1 MTTHTAIVDDRDPAI
16 AYSGSWE
23 PGGVAEEFQGTTT
36 APTGQAAASAAFS
49 FVGTSVT
56 VYGTIA
62 AHNLTT
68 QPTLTFTVDGS
79 PLGSFT
85 PVNGLSAP
93 VHHQAL
99 WTSPSLS
106 LNDGPHDLVIEQT
119 SLVSDTVIFMDY
131 ITFTT
136 TSASVSAYF
145 VDDRDTRVQ
154 YNPAW
159 EPSGSEH
166 DFQHT
171 SQASRGKGDSLTLQF
186 DGQSISFY
194 GGFISAT
201 ANASISIDG
210 GRPMFWVP
218 PTSASWTN
226 NLIFDSGYLTPGTHK
241 LVVTAM
247 NNQPVSADDFLITPN
262 PPTPSSSSSAP
273 STSASPLGSNS
284 QAGSLPSSS
293 ESSLGSSSSFSPSSS
308 SIGLTSAARS
318 NSANTAP
325 IGMIVGV
332 VVGIGLPLILGL
344 SLFVYRW
351 RKRRV
356 EARGQAQTS
365 DIAQSRA
372 SSLALPSVQGQER
385 GGMIP
390 SNKLTRE
397 IMRAGQWVATAPSAS
412 TSAGA
417 KGQQPRE
424 SRGGCRRE
432 IASGQRVGVH
442 DFRVS
447 LRSKYPPGSKAV
459 RVPVYDVPDILIPH
473 R

>member
-36 APTGQAAASAAFS
+36 TPDGASCCLSGFQFRWCVRARRPPYRRIHETLNFA
-49 FVGTSVT
+49 GTSVT

-106 LNDGPHDLVIEQT
+106 LNDGSHDLVITQT

-131 ITFTT
+131 IMFTT

-145 VDDRDTRVQ
+145 VDDRDMR
-154 YNPAW
+154 
-159 EPSGSEH
+159 
-166 DFQHT
+166 HT

-186 DGQSISFY
+186 DGQSISLY
-194 GGFISAT
+194 GDFISAT

-210 GRPMFWVP
+210 GRPTFWVP

-247 NNQPVSADDFLITPN
+247 NDQPVSADYFLITPN
-262 PPTPSSSSSAP
+262 PPTPSSSSARSR
-273 STSASPLGSNS
+273 SVFPLGSNS
-284 QAGSLPSSS
+284 PGSLPSSS
-293 ESSLGSSSSFSPSSS
+293 SLGSSPSSSPSPS
-308 SIGLTSAARS
+308 SIGLNSNPHS
-318 NSANTAP
+318 NSANVAP

-344 SLFVYRW
+344 SLFIYWW

-356 EARGQAQTS
+356 EGQAQRS
-365 DIAQSRA
+365 DLAQFAFS
-372 SSLALPSVQGQER
+372 LPSGQGQER
-385 GGMIP
+385 GGVIP

-397 IMRAGQWVATAPSAS
+397 MIRAGQWHVSTTPSAS
-412 TSAGA
+412 STGA
-417 KGQQPRE
+417 IGQQRV
-424 SRGGCRRE
+424 SRG
-432 IASGQRVGVH
+432 A
-442 DFRVS
+442 
-447 LRSKYPPGSKAV
+447 LPPG
-459 RVPVYDVPDILIPH
+459 YEE
-473 R
+473 

>member
-106 LNDGPHDLVIEQT
+106 LNDGPHDLVITQT

-136 TSASVSAYF
+136 TSASVFAYF
-145 VDDRDTRVQ
+145 VDDRDMRVQ

-159 EPSGSEH
+159 QPSGSEH
-166 DFQHT
+166 NFQHT

-186 DGQSISFY
+186 DGQSISLY
-194 GGFISAT
+194 GDFISAT

-210 GRPMFWVP
+210 GRPTFWVP

-247 NNQPVSADDFLITPN
+247 NDQPVSADYFLITPN
-262 PPTPSSSSSAP
+262 PPTPSSSSARSSSAF
-273 STSASPLGSNS
+273 PLGSNS
-284 QAGSLPSSS
+284 PGSLPF
-293 ESSLGSSSSFSPSSS
+293 SSLLGGSSSSSSASPS
-308 SIGLTSAARS
+308 SIGLNSIPNQTQQTAFVVYLLVEEAARGG
-318 NSANTAP
+318 AGA
-325 IGMIVGV
+325 
-332 VVGIGLPLILGL
+332 
-344 SLFVYRW
+344 
-351 RKRRV
+351 
-356 EARGQAQTS
+356 E
-365 DIAQSRA
+365 
-372 SSLALPSVQGQER
+372 GQER

-397 IMRAGQWVATAPSAS
+397 MIRAGQWHVATAPAAS
-412 TSAGA
+412 TSFVTLTGA
-417 KGQQPRE
+417 MGQQRE
-424 SRGGCRRE
+424 TRG
-432 IASGQRVGVH
+432 A
-442 DFRVS
+442 
-447 LRSKYPPGSKAV
+447 LPPG
-459 RVPVYDVPDILIPH
+459 YEE
-473 R
+473 